1 MKNLMKSSLYLLSFT
16 FLLAS
21 CGGES
26 STKGNWSSSDM
37 DRCTSDMISEMKDDP
52 ESEEILSLSGSTMEE
67 FAACA
72 CEKVSEVFDSYSIAD
87 ADESMTE
94 EEAGML
100 ILSCFGDL
108 EDIIKLGLEME
119 DSSVSSRNLSY
130 TCPLCNGVTEFSCPD
145 CGDDLIWC
153 ELKSVG
159 EIISLHCPICEW
171 TDFATT
177 ENCSHCD
184 KDLRSSTKFWLNKS
198 GLNHSNCDW

>member
-26 STKGNWSSSDM
+26 STKGNWTSSDM
-37 DRCTSDMISEMKDDP
+37 DRCTSDMISEMKGDP

-87 ADESMTE
+87 ADESMSE

-100 ILSCFGDL
+100 MLSCFGDM
-108 EDIIKLGLEME
+108 EEIMNLGMEME
-119 DSSVSSRNLSY
+119 DESVSSRNLTY
-130 TCPLCNGVTEFSCPD
+130 TCPLCDGVTEFSCPD
-145 CGDDLIWC
+145 CSSDLIWC
-153 ELKSVG
+153 ELDGDVTSY
-159 EIISLHCPICEW
+159 HCPSCEFYDLIW
-171 TDFATT
+171 ETCA
-177 ENCSHCD
+177 HCD
-184 KDLRSSTKFWLNKS
+184 KDLRSSTKFWTNKS
-198 GLNHSNCDW
+198 GQNHDDCDW